1 MTRWLPLILIVVAN
15 VAYHLGQKSV
25 PRAAHPIGAA
35 LAMCVVAA
43 VGGLALLPFVTP
55 APTRESLGAT
65 LHWSVALI
73 GLGILGVELGFL
85 LAYRLGWEISTASL
99 VQAVL
104 LALALVP
111 IGVLAYRETWNLSR
125 FAGLV
130 LALSGLW
137 LLGRK

>member
-1 MTRWLPLILIVVAN
+1 MPIVLIVLAN

-25 PRAAHPIGAA
+25 PRAAHPVGAA
-35 LAMCVVAA
+35 LAMYLVAMA
-43 VGGLALLPFVTP
+43 GGLVLLPFLSP
-55 APTRESLGAT
+55 APTRANLGAT
-65 LHWSVALI
+65 LHWSVALV

-85 LAYRLGWEISTASL
+85 IAYRVGWEISTAAL
-99 VQAVL
+99 TQTVL

-111 IGVLAYRETWNLSR
+111 IGVLWYRESWNPSR

-130 LALSGLW
+130 LALGGLW

>member
-1 MTRWLPLILIVVAN
+1 MRWMPLVLIVVAN
-15 VAYHLGQKSV
+15 VAYHLGQKNV
-25 PRAAHPIGAA
+25 PKGAHPVGAA
-35 LAMCVVAA
+35 LAMYVVAIA
-43 VGGLALLPFVTP
+43 GGLALLPFLPP

-65 LHWSVALI
+65 LHWSIALV

-85 LAYRLGWEISTASL
+85 LAYRMGWEISTAAL
-99 VQAVL
+99 TQTVL

-111 IGVLAYRETWNLSR
+111 IGVLAYRETWNVSR

-130 LALSGLW
+130 LAIGGLW

>member
-1 MTRWLPLILIVVAN
+1 MPIVLIVLAN

-25 PRAAHPIGAA
+25 PRAAHPVGAA
-35 LAMCVVAA
+35 LAMYLVAMA
-43 VGGLALLPFVTP
+43 GGLALLPFLSP
-55 APTRESLGAT
+55 APTRASLGAT
-65 LHWSVALI
+65 LHWSVALV

-85 LAYRLGWEISTASL
+85 FAYRVGWEISTAAL
-99 VQAVL
+99 TQTVL

-111 IGVLAYRETWNLSR
+111 IGVLWYRESWNPSR

-130 LALSGLW
+130 LALGGLW

>member
-1 MTRWLPLILIVVAN
+1 MRWMPLVLIVVAN

-25 PRAAHPIGAA
+25 PKGAHPVGAA
-35 LAMCVVAA
+35 LAMYFVAIA
-43 VGGLALLPFVTP
+43 GGLVLLPFVSP

-65 LHWSVALI
+65 LHWSIALV

-85 LAYRLGWEISTASL
+85 LAYRAGLEISTAAL
-99 VQAVL
+99 TQTVL

-111 IGVLAYRETWNLSR
+111 IGVLAYRETWNASR

-130 LALSGLW
+130 LAIGGLW

>member
-1 MTRWLPLILIVVAN
+1 MSRWLPIVLIVVAN

-25 PRAAHPIGAA
+25 PRAAHPIGATI
-35 LAMCVVAA
+35 AMYLVAIT
-43 VGGLALLPFVTP
+43 GALLLIPFVAP
-55 APTRESLGAT
+55 APTRESVGAS
-65 LHWSVALI
+65 LHWSVALV

-85 LAYRLGWEISTASL
+85 LAYRAGWELSTAAL
-99 VQAVL
+99 TQTVL

-111 IGVLAYRETWNLSR
+111 IGVLAFRESWNPSR

-130 LALSGLW
+130 LAVGGLW

>member
-1 MTRWLPLILIVVAN
+1 MSRWMPIVLIVVAN

-25 PRAAHPIGAA
+25 PRGAHPIGAA
-35 LAMCVVAA
+35 LAMYVVAA
-43 VGGLALLPFVTP
+43 VGGLVLLPFVTP

-65 LHWSVALI
+65 FHWSIVLI

-111 IGVLAYRETWNLSR
+111 IGVVGFRESWNVSR
-125 FAGLV
+125 LAGLV
-130 LALSGLW
+130 LALGGLW